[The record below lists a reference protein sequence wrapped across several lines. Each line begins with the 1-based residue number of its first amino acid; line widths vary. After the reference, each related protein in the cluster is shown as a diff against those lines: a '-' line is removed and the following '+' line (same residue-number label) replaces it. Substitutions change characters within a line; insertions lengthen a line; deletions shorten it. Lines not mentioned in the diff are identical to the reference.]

1 MAFFL
6 SLLSVPYPDIQVDGD
21 ENHLHRLNE
30 PNQIIE
36 ICVLSH
42 SKQESGVG
50 GEVVLKEHLGNYCN
64 FPSRFH

>member
-50 GEVVLKEHLGNYCN
+50 GGRLC
-64 FPSRFH
+64 